1 MFNYISKAFKTMQ
14 FVKNNFMWL
23 FALAFGILKVIK
35 PFITQK
41 QKVDQINSKPEDR
54 KEPIGV
60 TDNNGFKQVQATASN
75 SPKSNEVPVGTI
87 SETKTTISGEGT
99 LKPINNGDEPGERS
113 TEDILKDLSKILNRN
128 N

>member
-1 MFNYISKAFKTMQ
+1 MFKRIITIYNFISKY
-14 FVKNNFMWL
+14 FMWI
-23 FALAFGILKVIK
+23 FALIFGIIKVAK

-41 QKVDQINSKPEDR
+41 KTVNSMNSKPENR

-87 SETKTTISGEGT
+87 PETKTTISGEGT
-99 LKPINNGDEPGERS
+99 LKQINNGNEPGERS